1 MAGFGIDDRPLEGFN
16 TTPPPEL
23 QAMMDA
29 EKNIETQTTEPRAG
43 EPTPASVT
51 EPQATE
57 TGQVAEIKAEP
68 DTFIETFNKRYGT
81 AYKADDDIKGLF
93 DLPKKVT
100 EYEGKVKEF
109 DATKSQAESYKKE
122 LEDLKNQ
129 GYSEFLSKPLIQK
142 AYVAQQL
149 LEKYPDKDPFMM
161 QEIAMSE
168 VDKMDDL
175 EVVAK
180 ERKIRY
186 PGVKLEN
193 QKAIILNELGIDP
206 ATTPE
211 EWDSLAKDKLTM
223 MAGDARLRIKELTNG
238 VEIPKY
244 QTKEEREKL
253 LADALQRKIELTT
266 PIKERFCQ
274 FNEFVNKKGDFRFEV
289 PNEYK
294 EKIPDLFQGMFIDAG
309 LEVNEENLTIA
320 EKIKRSNFLD
330 EYFDQM
336 MDIRIKEAQAIV
348 QARVDAE
355 LNNTVEPKTQT
366 ATDTNVIEELPR
378 LDKII
383 QDDAN
388 KRVTKL

>member
-1 MAGFGIDDRPLEGFN
+1 MTEEEKAGLNTIPPKLE
-16 TTPPPEL
+16 
-23 QAMMDA
+23 
-29 EKNIETQTTEPRAG
+29 ITTEPKT
-43 EPTPASVT
+43 EVT
-51 EPQATE
+51 ATTTTQTEKPTE
-57 TGQVAEIKAEP
+57 TVKPETSATTTVPPTTEIPSKVDEFIEILNKKFGTTYKAE
-68 DTFIETFNKRYGT
+68 DEV
-81 AYKADDDIKGLF
+81 KGLF
-93 DLPKKVT
+93 ELPKKVT
-100 EYEGKVKEF
+100 EYEGQLKEF
-109 DATKSQAESYKKE
+109 DTIKGQVESYKKE
-122 LEDLKNQ
+122 LDDLKNQ